1 MEKIKIYLFI
11 LKEISIVGKSELLV
25 NNCILNSLLSE
36 IRNEIFNISQDI
48 LSYKYTK
55 EEIVDELMT
64 LCNLLD
70 IGE

>member
-55 EEIVDELMT
+55 EEIADEIMT
-64 LCNLLD
+64 LYNILD